1 MTEPTDPAAL
11 SDEVATA
18 IAWLRDHA
26 ATDDF
31 GRDFSRNKRHGAIAD
46 LLTRLSAR
54 VTEAER
60 NLAVANDELSCC
72 QVELEQ
78 LENIEEEKITAERRL
93 ETARAALEK
102 IERWDMPVS
111 GHFWDKD
118 KKEPMSYGAA
128 FGSNGERDHIKSV
141 AAEALAALQ
150 PQDAPENK

>member
-1 MTEPTDPAAL
+1 MMTEPTDPAAL

-60 NLAVANDELSCC
+60 ERDEAR
-72 QVELEQ
+72 EQ
-78 LENIEEEKITAERRL
+78 RD
-93 ETARAALEK
+93 AALK
-102 IERWDMPVS
+102 VQNWVDNNSDRAI
-111 GHFWDKD
+111 
-118 KKEPMSYGAA
+118 
-128 FGSNGERDHIKSV
+128 
-141 AAEALAALQ
+141 AAEWWRFDPADDPQVQAALAALHHGR
-150 PQDAPENK
+150 

>member
-60 NLAVANDELSCC
+60 ERDE
-72 QVELEQ
+72 
-78 LENIEEEKITAERRL
+78 AEAAAEGRNYKKFVDMRKRA
-93 ETARAALEK
+93 ESARADALEEAAK
-102 IERWDMPVS
+102 VVEAIADDRFREFGSTEPDTNASYYQGSQAEFYEAQDEENESCAKAIRAL
-111 GHFWDKD
+111 KQ
-118 KKEPMSYGAA
+118 KEP
-128 FGSNGERDHIKSV
+128 
-141 AAEALAALQ
+141 Q
-150 PQDAPENK
+150 T